1 MKTRLQAHK
10 ERREALVARCAALR
24 GEARQHFVQVERS
37 LWVADLAIDAGR
49 ALKRRPLV
57 IAVIVGAL
65 AVAQPARLLRWL
77 SRGFALYS
85 FVQNVRAALR
95 QP

>member
-1 MKTRLQAHK
+1 MKTRLQAHE

-37 LWVADLAIDAGR
+37 LWVVDLAMDAGQ

-57 IAVIVGAL
+57 VAAIVGAL

-77 SRGFALYS
+77 SKGLAAYS
-85 FVQNVRAALR
+85 FVQNLYAVLR
-95 QP
+95 RP

>member
-37 LWVADLAIDAGR
+37 LWVADLAIGAGR

-57 IAVIVGAL
+57 VAVIVGAL

-85 FVQNVRAALR
+85 FVQKIRAALR
-95 QP
+95 QS